1 MDNLPRGFWCSR
13 PVGSPRSILPK
24 VMAPWESRLFSTDS
38 LGHGTQAN
46 MSERPLPTERGR
58 GSSQISE
65 ADLLQHAYG
74 IPVLYP
80 TDSRATP
87 FHGTNEQRP
96 SRHGRSMSHPFPSIF
111 HSKKKLDRGNVAMG
125 CDTEDSDG
133 SMAFISHGQ
142 SKSTTSKPAK
152 AADRDLTT
160 GKCMT
165 CDSMVRWPKDL
176 AVFRCT
182 VCLTINDLT
191 PIGSRSA
198 DCRRPGHGTADSPY
212 SHNMSSSRGNI
223 KLSLF
228 RLISMTSFI

>member
-1 MDNLPRGFWCSR
+1 
-13 PVGSPRSILPK
+13 
-24 VMAPWESRLFSTDS
+24 MAPWESRLFSTDS

-46 MSERPLPTERGR
+46 MSASPLPTGRGR

-65 ADLLQHAYG
+65 ADSLQYAYG

-80 TDSRATP
+80 TDSRSTS
-87 FHGTNEQRP
+87 FHGTDEQRP

-111 HSKKKLDRGNVAMG
+111 HNKKKLEGGSVAMG
-125 CDTEDSDG
+125 CDMGESDG

-142 SKSTTSKPAK
+142 TKSRTSKSAK
-152 AADRDLTT
+152 AADRDLAT

-182 VCLTINDLT
+182 VCLTINDLA
-191 PIGSRSA
+191 PVGSNGTDHRK
-198 DCRRPGHGTADSPY
+198 PGHGSADSPY
-212 SHNMSSSRGNI
+212 FHNTPSSRGNK
-223 KLSLF
+223 KLTLLC
-228 RLISMTSFI
+228 LISVMSSI